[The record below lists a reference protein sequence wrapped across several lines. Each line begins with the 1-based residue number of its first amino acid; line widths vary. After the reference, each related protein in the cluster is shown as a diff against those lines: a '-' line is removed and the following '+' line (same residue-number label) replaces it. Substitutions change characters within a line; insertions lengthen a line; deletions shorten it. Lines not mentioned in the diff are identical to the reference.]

1 MDLRTPLARSP
12 LPLLLTLLLLLE
24 LDRAASEVAV
34 QVLTNVTGLL
44 GNSAYL
50 FCSLALSGNVTV
62 TQVTWMR
69 KNPAG
74 NPTKVAVFHPKKG
87 PSIAESSRV
96 KFLATKLDG
105 DQWNASLSISHL
117 SVTDEGS
124 YECQFAT
131 FPTGSRSASVWLE
144 VLAEPVSTVERLEPS
159 PILKEQALAKCI
171 SVGGRPPPKID
182 WLSDLNGTVNET
194 HEPGLLSGTFTVTS
208 TYSSVP
214 SSQVDGKNVTC
225 RVKHESLTKPELKTV
240 TLSSPYPPEV
250 TISGYDDN
258 WYVGLTGVVLTCD
271 AQSKPEPTSY
281 KWSTATGPL
290 PNTTEPQGNQLLIN
304 TVDKAT
310 LNNVTFLCNVTNAL
324 GSGQAQKVIHVKDVE
339 QPRLTTGVIVGIVI
353 GVVVFVAVFIVSAVV
368 VWRYCPFQPSR
379 SNRRSDTEYSAVND
393 VEMRDMRSPNH
404 GT

>member
-1 MDLRTPLARSP
+1 
-12 LPLLLTLLLLLE
+12 
-24 LDRAASEVAV
+24 EVAV

-144 VLAEPVSTVERLEPS
+144 VL
-159 PILKEQALAKCI
+159 
-171 SVGGRPPPKID
+171 
-182 WLSDLNGTVNET
+182 
-194 HEPGLLSGTFTVTS
+194 GLLSGTFTVTS

-240 TLSSPYPPEV
+240 TLSSPCE
-250 TISGYDDN
+250 
-258 WYVGLTGVVLTCD
+258 YVY
-271 AQSKPEPTSY
+271 AR
-281 KWSTATGPL
+281 TATGPL

-339 QPRLTTGVIVGIVI
+339 QPRLTTGAIIGIVI

-368 VWRYCPFQPSR
+368 VWRYCESLLPQSPHPLARATAKESPLCAALVPSLHR
-379 SNRRSDTEYSAVND
+379 HLSPILGVPPQYSQEVLVFCFSFGLKVLEIESRALCALNRGSDTE
-393 VEMRDMRSPNH
+393 PH
-404 GT
+404 PQPLTGGF

>member
-12 LPLLLTLLLLLE
+12 LPLLLTLLLLPE
-24 LDRAASEVAV
+24 PDRAASEVAV

-144 VLAEPVSTVERLEPS
+144 VL
-159 PILKEQALAKCI
+159 
-171 SVGGRPPPKID
+171 
-182 WLSDLNGTVNET
+182 
-194 HEPGLLSGTFTVTS
+194 
-208 TYSSVP
+208 
-214 SSQVDGKNVTC
+214 
-225 RVKHESLTKPELKTV
+225 
-240 TLSSPYPPEV
+240 
-250 TISGYDDN
+250 
-258 WYVGLTGVVLTCD
+258 
-271 AQSKPEPTSY
+271 
-281 KWSTATGPL
+281 GPL

-324 GSGQAQKVIHVKDVE
+324 GSGQAQKVIHVK
-339 QPRLTTGVIVGIVI
+339 
-353 GVVVFVAVFIVSAVV
+353 
-368 VWRYCPFQPSR
+368 
-379 SNRRSDTEYSAVND
+379 
-393 VEMRDMRSPNH
+393 
-404 GT
+404 